1 MRNLLTT
8 TPLAGMPVGCRLG
21 AGCSNQRGR
30 SPLIRGRGWRGS
42 PQGLA
47 TERRITCWASR
58 RTTPASPDKPRY
70 GRQAVAF
77 DFGVGL
83 AHRAARTAAY
93 GPCEAVAPAGR
104 DTDRQR
110 YGAGLSSKS
119 TAPNVAGRARQVAQE
134 PAAAPGCPRPRGV
147 GSRPGAGGSW
157 DCGEARSLS
166 ASVCKLASAGTAPVS
181 GWKPEGA
188 RITFSY
194 SGYRPGLA
202 AQATMFRRQRPA
214 DFSAVSR
221 LTETGNTPACA
232 IRLFLEFELHR
243 RIGVCHDRSALLCRC
258 LRKTRHS
265 SSRRCDDHFV
275 EFPLAIETRNGYG
288 AAMTIDEFHASIS
301 FCPNGPLPAS
311 GRCGRHLAAIFAL
324 CVVRFCGRP

>member
-1 MRNLLTT
+1 MRTLDA
-8 TPLAGMPVGCRLG
+8 P
-21 AGCSNQRGR
+21 GR
-30 SPLIRGRGWRGS
+30 RTGYDK
-42 PQGLA
+42 GLA

-157 DCGEARSLS
+157 DCGEARSLP
-166 ASVCKLASAGTAPVS
+166 ASVCQLASAGTAPAS
-181 GWKPEGA
+181 GMEA
-188 RITFSY
+188 RRGETRRLLGEARFTTA
-194 SGYRPGLA
+194 RPDA
-202 AQATMFRRQRPA
+202 NQDAQAKTLRWLRSEQAEKRLRQML
-214 DFSAVSR
+214 SR
-221 LTETGNTPACA
+221 
-232 IRLFLEFELHR
+232 
-243 RIGVCHDRSALLCRC
+243 
-258 LRKTRHS
+258 
-265 SSRRCDDHFV
+265 
-275 EFPLAIETRNGYG
+275 
-288 AAMTIDEFHASIS
+288 
-301 FCPNGPLPAS
+301 
-311 GRCGRHLAAIFAL
+311 
-324 CVVRFCGRP
+324 